1 MFFSVCCQCVANEIL
16 YLCTY
21 SKSAVFYILGTL
33 FMNRRH
39 PPAGCEQDVLARRR
53 SAGTRTTR
61 RRHHSFQW
69 LSSSTC
75 PSCTGA
81 CRSRTCRHGRTLRPT
96 TRCQSDTSGS
106 PLDSEPKQRFLVKE
120 GRGLNPQLPEFPEFP
135 EFPALTFITKG
146 PPLSPSQESPRWL
159 SPGPYPATCPHTLL
173 WLPKA
178 ENSLL
183 LKHILSG
190 SDVHAWSARRLHI
203 VINVQKVFI

>member
-1 MFFSVCCQCVANEIL
+1 
-16 YLCTY
+16 
-21 SKSAVFYILGTL
+21 
-33 FMNRRH
+33 MNRRH
-39 PPAGCEQDVLARRR
+39 PPAGCEQDVLARRP

-61 RRHHSFQW
+61 RRHHSFQS

-81 CRSRTCRHGRTLRPT
+81 CRSRTCRPGRTLRPT

-106 PLDSEPKQRFLVKE
+106 PLDSEPKQRFIVNE
-120 GRGLNPQLPEFPEFP
+120 GRGDLNPQPP

-173 WLPKA
+173 WLPKG

-183 LKHILSG
+183 LKHVLSG
-190 SDVHAWSARRLHI
+190 SDIPAWGDGRLYI
-203 VINVQKVFI
+203 VINVQNVFI